1 MDNFLIFEIDNYSA
15 QYDGKGNLDIQRL
28 GIKID
33 TGVALNATN
42 AVTKNN
48 ITISPNEYIP
58 KIGDKL
64 YFLPGVNIPRVKL
77 KNLILD
83 YNVTIVKNVKD
94 ATAIFGSKHSI
105 SKMMTTKW
113 YYSLKTEDFKECYQA
128 LKPHLDDRA
137 IDNIDTALEF
147 YTGEWVHSDWNSITK
162 ICDNDL
168 NVYKTLIINPGIV
181 AESNRTSK
189 YLEVISEEYYKLL
202 SDLQGKVI
210 LSDGSLVDKLN
221 GDQAIVI
228 NAEVYDQLTQMFES
242 TDEDNHIIA
251 MEIMAN
257 SNYKQSLLYM
267 HLIFKEH
274 YYKISNCHTKNHVNF
289 KSLLAYLGKDNYSL
303 QSSLDTIVKS
313 LLEKQ
318 VLTEEMLNI
327 LMDKYSMEIT
337 DGGDDVFFK
346 VKNITVS
353 EEVLLTIN
361 SNYEYRIRP
370 EFTPAVVEETVVET
384 SAITPES
391 LQWL

>member
-1 MDNFLIFEIDNYSA
+1 MENFLIFQVDEYSTSP
-15 QYDGKGNLDIQRL
+15 DGKGNLNIDRFNISL
-28 GIKID
+28 G
-33 TGVALNATN
+33 TGVALDATTKAHL
-42 AVTKNN
+42 AVSTD
-48 ITISPNEYIP
+48 EYTP

-83 YNVTIVKNVKD
+83 YNVTVVRNVKD
-94 ATAIFGSKHSI
+94 STAVFGSKHSI

-113 YYSLKTEDFKECYQA
+113 YYSLKTEDFKACYEA
-128 LKPHLDDRA
+128 LKPHLDSRV
-137 IDNIDTALEF
+137 IENIDTALEF
-147 YTGEWVHSDWNSITK
+147 YTEEVVYSDWTGILR
-162 ICDNDL
+162 ICTEEFA
-168 NVYKTLIINPGIV
+168 VYKALIQNPGSV
-181 AESNRTSK
+181 AESNRTSN
-189 YLEVISEEYYKLL
+189 YLEVISEDYYKLL
-202 SDLQGKVI
+202 SDLQGRVI

-228 NAEVYDQLTQMFES
+228 NAEVYDQLTQMFVS

-274 YYKISNCHTKNHVNF
+274 GSKISNCHTKNHVNF

-303 QSSLDTIVKS
+303 HSDLDTIVKS

-337 DGGDDVFFK
+337 NGGDDTFFK
-346 VKNITVS
+346 VKNITVN

-361 SNYEYRIRP
+361 SNYEYRVRA
-370 EFTPAVVEETVVET
+370 EFTPAVIEETVAET

>member
-1 MDNFLIFEIDNYSA
+1 MENFLIFNIDDYKVE
-15 QYDGKGNLDIQRL
+15 YDGKGNIDIERL
-28 GIKID
+28 NITMD
-33 TGVALNATN
+33 TGVALDSI
-42 AVTKNN
+42 TKNN
-48 ITISPNEYIP
+48 VTILPDEYIP

-94 ATAIFGSKHSI
+94 SNVVFGSKHSI

-128 LKPHLDDRA
+128 LKPHLDARA

-147 YTGEWVHSDWNSITK
+147 YTGEWMHSDWNSIQK
-162 ICDNDL
+162 ICENNL
-168 NVYKTLIINPGIV
+168 AVYKTLIQNPGIV
-181 AESNRTSK
+181 AESNRTSN
-189 YLEVISEEYYKLL
+189 YLEVISEDYYKLL

-228 NAEVYDQLTQMFES
+228 NAEVYDQLTQMFVS
-242 TDEDNHIIA
+242 TDEDNHILA

-274 YYKISNCHTKNHVNF
+274 YNKISNCHTKNHVNF
-289 KSLLAYLGKDNYSL
+289 KSLLAYLGKENYSL

-337 DGGDDVFFK
+337 NGGDDVFFK

-361 SNYEYRIRP
+361 SNYEYRVRA
-370 EFTPAVVEETVVET
+370 EFTPAVIEETVAET

>member
-33 TGVALNATN
+33 TGVALNNT
-42 AVTKNN
+42 TKNN
-48 ITISPNEYIP
+48 ITISPDEYIP

-128 LKPHLDDRA
+128 LKPHLDSRI

-147 YTGEWVHSDWNSITK
+147 YTGEWMHSDWNSITK

-189 YLEVISEEYYKLL
+189 YLEVISEEYYKVL
-202 SDLQGKVI
+202 SDLEGRVI

-228 NAEVYDQLTQMFES
+228 NSEVYDQLDQMLTS
-242 TDEDNHIIA
+242 TDEDNHILA

-274 YYKISNCHTKNHVNF
+274 YREISNCHTKNHVNF

-313 LLEKQ
+313 LIEKQ

-327 LMDKYSMEIT
+327 LLDKYSMEIT
-337 DGGDDVFFK
+337 NSGDNTFFK
-346 VKNITVS
+346 VKNITVN

-370 EFTPAVVEETVVET
+370 EFIPTVIEETVAET

>member
-1 MDNFLIFEIDNYSA
+1 MEIK
-15 QYDGKGNLDIQRL
+15 Q
-28 GIKID
+28 
-33 TGVALNATN
+33 
-42 AVTKNN
+42 
-48 ITISPNEYIP
+48 
-58 KIGDKL
+58 
-64 YFLPGVNIPRVKL
+64 
-77 KNLILD
+77 
-83 YNVTIVKNVKD
+83 
-94 ATAIFGSKHSI
+94 
-105 SKMMTTKW
+105 
-113 YYSLKTEDFKECYQA
+113 
-128 LKPHLDDRA
+128 
-137 IDNIDTALEF
+137 
-147 YTGEWVHSDWNSITK
+147 
-162 ICDNDL
+162 
-168 NVYKTLIINPGIV
+168 
-181 AESNRTSK
+181 
-189 YLEVISEEYYKLL
+189 LL
-202 SDLQGKVI
+202 
-210 LSDGSLVDKLN
+210 
-221 GDQAIVI
+221 I
-228 NAEVYDQLTQMFES
+228 NAEVYDQLTQMFVS

>member
-1 MDNFLIFEIDNYSA
+1 MENFLIFNIDEY
-15 QYDGKGNLDIQRL
+15 QVEYDGKGNIDIKEFN
-28 GIKID
+28 IKMD
-33 TGVALNATN
+33 SGVALDNT
-42 AVTKNN
+42 TKNHV
-48 ITISPNEYIP
+48 TILPDEYIP

-83 YNVTIVKNVKD
+83 YNVTVVKNVKD
-94 ATAIFGSKHSI
+94 SNVVFGSKHSI

-128 LKPHLDDRA
+128 LKPHLDARA

-147 YTGEWVHSDWNSITK
+147 YTGEWLHSDWNSITR
-162 ICDNDL
+162 ICENDL
-168 NVYKTLIINPGIV
+168 SVYKALIQNPGSV
-181 AESNRTSK
+181 AESNRTSN
-189 YLEVISEEYYKLL
+189 YLEVISEDYYKLL

-228 NAEVYDQLTQMFES
+228 NAEVYDQLVQMFRS

-274 YYKISNCHTKNHVNF
+274 YNKISNCHTKNHVNF

-337 DGGDDVFFK
+337 IGGDDVFFK
-346 VKNITVS
+346 VKNITVN

-361 SNYEYRIRP
+361 SNYEYRVRA
-370 EFTPAVVEETVVET
+370 EFTPAVIEETVAET
-384 SAITPES
+384 SAITPDS

>member
-1 MDNFLIFEIDNYSA
+1 MENFLIFNIDDYKVE
-15 QYDGKGNLDIQRL
+15 YDGKGNIDIERL
-28 GIKID
+28 NITMD
-33 TGVALNATN
+33 TGVALDSI
-42 AVTKNN
+42 TKNN
-48 ITISPNEYIP
+48 VTILPDEYIP

-83 YNVTIVKNVKD
+83 YNVTVVKNVKD
-94 ATAIFGSKHSI
+94 ANVVFGSKHSI

-128 LKPHLDDRA
+128 FKPHLDARV

-147 YTGEWVHSDWNSITK
+147 YTGEWLHSDWNSVTR
-162 ICDNDL
+162 ICENDL
-168 NVYKTLIINPGIV
+168 SVYKALIQNPGIV
-181 AESNRTSK
+181 AESNRTSN
-189 YLEVISEEYYKLL
+189 YLEVISEDYYKLL

-228 NAEVYDQLTQMFES
+228 NAEVYDQLVQMFRS
-242 TDEDNHIIA
+242 TDEDNHILA

-274 YYKISNCHTKNHVNF
+274 YNKISNCHTKNHVNF

-327 LMDKYSMEIT
+327 LMDKYSTEIT
-337 DGGDDVFFK
+337 IGGDDIFFK

-361 SNYEYRIRP
+361 SNYEYRVRA
-370 EFTPAVVEETVVET
+370 EFTPAVIEETVAET
-384 SAITPES
+384 SAITPDS

>member
-1 MDNFLIFEIDNYSA
+1 MENFLIFNIDEYRVE
-15 QYDGKGNLDIQRL
+15 YDGKGNIDIKEFNIKMDSGVVLDNTTEIL
-28 GIKID
+28 
-33 TGVALNATN
+33 V
-42 AVTKNN
+42 
-48 ITISPNEYIP
+48 TISSDEYIP

-83 YNVTIVKNVKD
+83 YNVTVVKQVKD
-94 ATAIFGSKHSI
+94 ATVVFGSKHSI

-113 YYSLKTEDFKECYQA
+113 YYSLKTEDFKECYQV
-128 LKPHLDDRA
+128 LKPHLDARA

-147 YTGEWVHSDWNSITK
+147 YTKEWIYSDWNSVTK
-162 ICDNDL
+162 ICEDNL
-168 NVYKTLIINPGIV
+168 TVYKALIQNPGFV
-181 AESNRTSK
+181 AESNRTSA
-189 YLEVISEEYYKLL
+189 YLEVVSEDYYKLL
-202 SDLQGKVI
+202 SDLKGKVI

-228 NAEVYDQLTQMFES
+228 NAEVYDQLAQMFQS

-257 SNYKQSLLYM
+257 SNYKQSLFYM

-274 YYKISNCHTKNHVNF
+274 CSKISNCHTKNHVNF
-289 KSLLAYLGKDNYSL
+289 KSLLAYLDKDNYSL
-303 QSSLDTIVKS
+303 QSNLDTIVKS
-313 LLEKQ
+313 LLKKQ

-327 LMDKYSMEIT
+327 LMDKYSTEIT
-337 DGGDDVFFK
+337 IGGDDVFFK

-361 SNYEYRIRP
+361 SNYEYRVRA